1 LSPGEF
7 LDWRD
12 HSEIFEHVVA
22 FAPWLFTASG
32 PGEPEMLHAYRVTP
46 GLFEMLGVQPM
57 IGRVFSPEEE
67 KPGGARVMVLRYS
80 LWKRRYGGDPNVI
93 GQKLVIDDRVYT
105 IVGVMPP
112 DFQFFNRQ
120 SEVLMPIGFDPTRFN
135 QRNFRPFRAMGRLK
149 PGLSLEQVQVRANVF
164 SKQLARDYPESNRG
178 WSVELVPLPEDT
190 AGALRPALLVLLGAV
205 GLVLLIACANV
216 ANLLLVQ
223 ATSREKEIALRVALG
238 ARRGRIVRQFL
249 TESLLLSL
257 LGGVLGFG
265 LGYLTVAYFQTLIP
279 APTSFGRYMIQM
291 DRIRI
296 DTQVL
301 GFSFFVTVATGLIFG
316 LLPALRAS
324 KPDLNESLKS
334 TGGGSIGGRQSARIR
349 NLLVVGEIALA
360 VVMVIGAGLM
370 IQSFLNLYKVGPGL
384 RAENVISI
392 QVRFPYGQYREA
404 EKRKLLNDQL
414 FERLEAIPGVRSAG
428 AVSNLPLT
436 DWFHP
441 SEFSVEGRAT
451 QERGDVP
458 QTRVR
463 TVTPNYYQTMG
474 IPLLRGRVFGRE
486 DTPDSPP
493 VAVINEAMSRRYWRN
508 EDPIGK
514 RLKPG
519 RYNSKAPWLTIV
531 GMVGNVRDDGMDK
544 EPYPVLYF
552 SQSQYPMLYLSLVIH
567 TDGDPSYLPPLVQR
581 EVNALNP
588 GVPLYRIWKMEDVV
602 RDSTWKTR
610 YAMILLSGLA
620 GLSLILALI
629 GVYGVMSFSVAQRTQ
644 EIGIRMALG
653 AQPDMV
659 RRLIVRQGL
668 QLAVAGVLSGVAA
681 SLALMRLLA
690 SQLFGVK
697 SFDPATYLGVSATLM
712 VVALL
717 ASYFPARRATKVDP
731 MVALRYE

>member
-1 LSPGEF
+1 
-7 LDWRD
+7 
-12 HSEIFEHVVA
+12 
-22 FAPWLFTASG
+22 
-32 PGEPEMLHAYRVTP
+32 VT
-46 GLFEMLGVQPM
+46 
-57 IGRVFSPEEE
+57 
-67 KPGGARVMVLRYS
+67 
-80 LWKRRYGGDPNVI
+80 
-93 GQKLVIDDRVYT
+93 
-105 IVGVMPP
+105 
-112 DFQFFNRQ
+112 
-120 SEVLMPIGFDPTRFN
+120 
-135 QRNFRPFRAMGRLK
+135 
-149 PGLSLEQVQVRANVF
+149 
-164 SKQLARDYPESNRG
+164 
-178 WSVELVPLPEDT
+178 
-190 AGALRPALLVLLGAV
+190 
-205 GLVLLIACANV
+205 
-216 ANLLLVQ
+216 
-223 ATSREKEIALRVALG
+223 
-238 ARRGRIVRQFL
+238 
-249 TESLLLSL
+249 
-257 LGGVLGFG
+257 
-265 LGYLTVAYFQTLIP
+265 
-279 APTSFGRYMIQM
+279 
-291 DRIRI
+291 
-296 DTQVL
+296 
-301 GFSFFVTVATGLIFG
+301 
-316 LLPALRAS
+316 
-324 KPDLNESLKS
+324 
-334 TGGGSIGGRQSARIR
+334 
-349 NLLVVGEIALA
+349 
-360 VVMVIGAGLM
+360 
-370 IQSFLNLYKVGPGL
+370 
-384 RAENVISI
+384 SI
-392 QVRFPYGQYREA
+392 QVRFPYRQYREV
-404 EKRKLLNDQL
+404 EKRRLLNDQL

-451 QERGDVP
+451 QERSDVP

-463 TVTPNYYQTMG
+463 TVTPDYYQTMG

-493 VAVINEAMSRRYWRN
+493 VAVINEAMGRRYWRN

-519 RYNSKAPWLTIV
+519 RYNSKAAWLTIV

-552 SQSQYPMLYLSLVIH
+552 SQSQSPMLYLSLVIH

-681 SLALMRLLA
+681 SLALMRFLA